1 MDNTVRAARARSGR
15 NSIASK
21 SDESYDARQ
30 DSPHRMNIPDLRTPQ
45 GAAVAVCAAI
55 VATVLGAFAIPLGV
69 AGGDAATDGP
79 GGFAGNLPAAVPEDL
94 SAFVGS
100 DRWGI
105 SLEEVLGTV
114 AAENL
119 ARPGLNPALRRMG
132 FLGLI
137 EAGDA
142 VAVLL
147 ASPEPDGGGIIQLAP
162 GDTLPDG
169 RVLTSVTDNS
179 ITLTSS
185 SEAAGGSADPAGSD
199 RAGTNA
205 SGGHQEVLLL
215 FPRGESDPAT
225 GRDS

>member
-1 MDNTVRAARARSGR
+1 M
-15 NSIASK
+15 
-21 SDESYDARQ
+21 
-30 DSPHRMNIPDLRTPQ
+30 
-45 GAAVAVCAAI
+45 
-55 VATVLGAFAIPLGV
+55 
-69 AGGDAATDGP
+69 
-79 GGFAGNLPAAVPEDL
+79 
-94 SAFVGS
+94 
-100 DRWGI
+100 
-105 SLEEVLGTV
+105 EEV

-185 SEAAGGSADPAGSD
+185 SEAPAAPPTRPAATA
-199 RAGTNA
+199 RAPTPRAATRRCCYSFRAA
-205 SGGHQEVLLL
+205 SQTRQ
-215 FPRGESDPAT
+215 PGETLS
-225 GRDS
+225 